1 MDDPRGRPYAAPVMA
16 RRWIA
21 RSLLSLAMLSAAGCG
36 ARTGLLVPDV
46 PSPADVPDVPS
57 DAPRQDLCVD
67 VTPDAGV
74 VTVNLL
80 TRPQLSIADVFFVV
94 DRTGSMEEEID
105 AIKVNL
111 QRTIVPG
118 IASTIGDV
126 QFGVATYGDFP
137 IEPFGD
143 PGDVPF
149 TLVTPIDRS
158 IANVQGAVNSI
169 RVGGGGDNAEAMVE
183 TLFQVPSGE
192 GYSPWIPPA
201 SPCSAP
207 GRVGYGC
214 LRPNAQAIFL
224 VIADAPMHNGPDGQS
239 PYSARSFTSPSRCP
253 GYLPRCAAARG
264 PHTYDEAL
272 AALRAVRA
280 RVIGIDSG
288 RAPFSGLAH
297 LQRLARDTETVTAGG
312 QPLVFSIGTDGRE
325 LDQRVVNA
333 VRTFTQQVRFN
344 ASARVID
351 LDPARPA
358 SALVQAVRPVA
369 ASPASAITRIEGN
382 TFIGVVP
389 GTQLTFALDL
399 ATNLPRMRVAQRF
412 PARIQFLAD
421 GRPNLGFQDI
431 EIVIPADDGSGCGAG
446 DAGVGISLDGG

>member
-1 MDDPRGRPYAAPVMA
+1 MA
-16 RRWIA
+16 RRLIS
-21 RSLLSLAMLSAAGCG
+21 RTLVSLALLASAGCG
-36 ARTGLLVPDV
+36 AKTGLLVPDV
-46 PSPADVPDVPS
+46 PVPTDIADVPT
-57 DAPRQDLCVD
+57 DAPRQDLCID

-80 TRPQLSIADVFFVV
+80 TRPQLSIADVFFIV

-105 AIKVNL
+105 SIKLNL

-118 IASTIGDV
+118 IAATISDV
-126 QFGVATYGDFP
+126 QFGVATYADFP
-137 IEPFGD
+137 FEPYGD
-143 PGDVPF
+143 VGDVPF

-183 TLFQVPSGE
+183 TLFEVSSGE
-192 GYSPWIPPA
+192 GYRPWIPPA
-201 SPCSAP
+201 SPCGAP

-239 PYSARSFTSPSRCP
+239 AYSARAFTAPTRCP
-253 GYLPRCAAARG
+253 SYLPSCAASRG

-272 AALRAVRA
+272 AALRAARA

-297 LQRLARDTETVTAGG
+297 LQRLARDTETVTASG
-312 QPLVFSIGTDGRE
+312 QPLVFSIGADGSE
-325 LDQRVVNA
+325 LDARVVNA

-351 LDPARPA
+351 LDATRPA
-358 SALVQAVRPVA
+358 SALVRAVRPVS
-369 ASPASAITRIEGN
+369 ASPASAITRIEGS

-399 ATNLPRMRVAQRF
+399 ATNLPRMPVAQRF

-431 EIVIPADDGSGCGAG
+431 EIVIPADDGSGCAAG
-446 DAGVGISLDGG
+446 DAGVTVSLDGG